1 MQFRTRYESAS
12 ELNLFINRNGA
23 THPVYI
29 ANPSQCTDEEI
40 RDIMT
45 DMELITI
52 NHPKQID
59 SRTTYKQIEE
69 ALKSCKTYELNLIC
83 QFVAPDEV
91 MNKIYSQF
99 QVLKNKI
106 AFKIRP

>member
-1 MQFRTRYESAS
+1 
-12 ELNLFINRNGA
+12 
-23 THPVYI
+23 
-29 ANPSQCTDEEI
+29 
-40 RDIMT
+40 MT
-45 DMELITI
+45 LITI
-52 NHPKQID
+52 DNPKQLQ
-59 SRTTYKQIEE
+59 SRTTYKEIEA
-69 ALKSCKTYELNLIC
+69 ALRHCKTNELNLIC

>member
-1 MQFRTRYESAS
+1 MF
-12 ELNLFINRNGA
+12 
-23 THPVYI
+23 
-29 ANPSQCTDEEI
+29 
-40 RDIMT
+40 
-45 DMELITI
+45 ITI
-52 NHPKQID
+52 DNPRQLS

-99 QVLKNKI
+99 QVMKNKI
-106 AFKIRP
+106 AFKLRTA